1 MRLATL
7 TLNDPS
13 STRHWLIWL
22 DLSATNIVSTVQ
34 KPINRHVRLSM
45 IQGDAAM
52 QVCGGT
58 DYADPNLG
66 LKLGHLNNPLSTRH
80 WLIKADFYANRTI
93 STIQKPINAHERLS
107 MIQGDA
113 AVLVCEGTGHKVRG

>member
-13 STRHWLIWL
+13 STRHWLIWT
-22 DLSATNIVSTVQ
+22 DFSAT
-34 KPINRHVRLSM
+34 
-45 IQGDAAM
+45 
-52 QVCGGT
+52 
-58 DYADPNLG
+58 
-66 LKLGHLNNPLSTRH
+66 
-80 WLIKADFYANRTI
+80 RTI

-113 AVLVCEGTGHKVRG
+113 AVLVCEGTAPATRSGASSWSSDPSVEQSQLN